1 MKIRTDFVTNS
12 SSSSFIALGVFDEEL
27 ADMFQSALAKNGRI
41 IFPNDFLGGISVND
55 DCVTITTPLND
66 VDGSTW
72 YRINELDPQE
82 NYFGDGGIFISDSK
96 KARTLRN
103 VKRAFEM
110 LDLSANGLDENNVY
124 KAVERAFSKEQVITE
139 VYFDETDGF
148 ENKDF
153 SNRDLIPWNLEF
165 NVDGILVKYTE
176 RESDGYELICPR
188 CTRGISSSVIRKLK
202 KTKKIKLNE
211 GCKIVAGMFEGVE
224 CLEEVDLSAQYWYS
238 DVLPANVFKNCKKL
252 KKVQLPKCLYV
263 IKESAFENCENLTQ
277 IELVDNL
284 SYIDESA
291 FKNCASL
298 PTEIKQRISK
308 IIADSPIFDS
318 KVKEAE
324 MYIRTHGNSRFVF
337 RISEY
342 FGYNSLFKE
351 RAKYEK
357 WHSLYDEYFD
367 TVERLTRGKL
377 RYVIWSSSGGPCS
390 PSQIEQLGWK
400 QTKEISSATDYLL
413 VDTKDIPNFDRF
425 LQKQKRIDDGDIQG
439 AAIFG
444 NNPLEKAINLK
455 KEGGKIKILPLD
467 LFCKLLEEGDF
478 EEIVVEDR
486 TEEMKARREAEKAA
500 KKENKES
507 QCEEL
512 IASIV
517 AKSKESGVLFTN
529 AEIIALIEAS
539 SIPATRVETYISNK
553 YGKTVKDHFEA
564 LGVLKTVRTDFY
576 SLIALLKQRY
586 ENKPKVADFT
596 SLITDSA
603 DLDLSIIAYNSKRIT
618 GLSTREYLL
627 QEGIL
632 AETEA
637 VKSVEELTEGVLYKT
652 GEEPADIK
660 KRIDTLFEKL
670 DGAYPDK
677 VIVGLHTDHKKWGET
692 VTDLYRK
699 LGYKSGADFL
709 TAYGYKI
716 SDAKGGG
723 RPKADHT
730 IIIEEIKRRYPNGA
744 NFKTADEF
752 IQANTDLSKQL
763 ATLRKDAQQV
773 LGMTFGKWLK
783 SIGLMGDN
791 N

>member
-1 MKIRTDFVTNS
+1 MIDFC
-12 SSSSFIALGVFDEEL
+12 
-27 ADMFQSALAKNGRI
+27 K
-41 IFPNDFLGGISVND
+41 
-55 DCVTITTPLND
+55 
-66 VDGSTW
+66 
-72 YRINELDPQE
+72 
-82 NYFGDGGIFISDSK
+82 SK
-96 KARTLRN
+96 
-103 VKRAFEM
+103 
-110 LDLSANGLDENNVY
+110 
-124 KAVERAFSKEQVITE
+124 
-139 VYFDETDGF
+139 
-148 ENKDF
+148 
-153 SNRDLIPWNLEF
+153 
-165 NVDGILVKYTE
+165 
-176 RESDGYELICPR
+176 
-188 CTRGISSSVIRKLK
+188 
-202 KTKKIKLNE
+202 
-211 GCKIVAGMFEGVE
+211 
-224 CLEEVDLSAQYWYS
+224 
-238 DVLPANVFKNCKKL
+238 
-252 KKVQLPKCLYV
+252 
-263 IKESAFENCENLTQ
+263 
-277 IELVDNL
+277 
-284 SYIDESA
+284 
-291 FKNCASL
+291 
-298 PTEIKQRISK
+298 
-308 IIADSPIFDS
+308 
-318 KVKEAE
+318 
-324 MYIRTHGNSRFVF
+324 
-337 RISEY
+337 
-342 FGYNSLFKE
+342 
-351 RAKYEK
+351 
-357 WHSLYDEYFD
+357 
-367 TVERLTRGKL
+367 
-377 RYVIWSSSGGPCS
+377 
-390 PSQIEQLGWK
+390 
-400 QTKEISSATDYLL
+400 
-413 VDTKDIPNFDRF
+413 
-425 LQKQKRIDDGDIQG
+425 KRIDDGDIQG

-529 AEIIALIEAS
+529 AEIFAMIEAS
-539 SIPATRVETYISNK
+539 AIPANRVETYISNK

-677 VIVGLHTDHKKWGET
+677 VIVGLHKDHKKWGET

-709 TAYGYKI
+709 TAYGYKM

-763 ATLRKDAQQV
+763 ATLRRDAQQV

-783 SIGLMGDN
+783 SIGLMGK
-791 N
+791 